1 MSPTADG
8 GEADLQPQLQTDF
21 DTSVAFLLTALANK
35 LSIRSSQRLR
45 RRLDVG
51 LMEWRIVALLG
62 VEGQVTPARV
72 AQVAGV
78 DKSVV
83 SRAVAALQRR
93 GYVTVTAA
101 AQPGR
106 QTLLRLT
113 ADGRALHDRG
123 MPGVR
128 EGERLLV
135 DGLSS
140 EEERAL
146 VDLLKRMT
154 ANVARLL

>member
-1 MSPTADG
+1 MAD
-8 GEADLQPQLQTDF
+8 ESEPQLKTDF
-21 DTSVAFLLTALANK
+21 DASVAFLLTALANK
-35 LSIRSSQRLR
+35 LSIRSSQRIR

-72 AQVAGV
+72 SQVAGV

-83 SRAVAALQRR
+83 SRAVAGLERR
-93 GYVTVTAA
+93 GFITVNGAP
-101 AQPGR
+101 QPGR
-106 QTLLRLT
+106 QTVLQLT
-113 ADGRALHDRG
+113 AEGRRLHEKG
-123 MPGVR
+123 MPGIR

-135 DGLSS
+135 QGLSAQ
-140 EEERAL
+140 EEQLL

-154 ANVARLL
+154 ANVAKMG